1 MNVAESP
8 DRGKMMRKWK
18 AGSESGLRVKS
29 HQKKNPK
36 NPGSTKL
43 KGDAM
48 N

>member
-8 DRGKMMRKWK
+8 DRGEMMRKWK